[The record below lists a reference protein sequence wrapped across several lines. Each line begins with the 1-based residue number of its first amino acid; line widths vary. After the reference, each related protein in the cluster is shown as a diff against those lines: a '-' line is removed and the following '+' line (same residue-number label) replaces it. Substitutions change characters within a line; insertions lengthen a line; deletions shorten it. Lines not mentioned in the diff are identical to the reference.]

1 MKHLFRI
8 GEVAAQTGCSVES
21 IRHYEKLGL
30 LPKVQRSEQGYRFY
44 SSQAVERIGF
54 IRHGRALGL
63 DLTTIQE
70 LLNLSDN
77 PDADCAAAD
86 AIASR
91 HLVTL
96 EQRIQSLQTLADEL
110 RQLVQQCR
118 GGSTAECRIIRALN
132 HREL

>member
-1 MKHLFRI
+1 MHNFFRI
-8 GEVAAQTGCSVES
+8 GEVATLTGCSVES
-21 IRHYEKLGL
+21 IRHYEKQGL

-63 DLTTIQE
+63 DLNTIQE

-91 HLVTL
+91 HLMAL
-96 EQRIQSLQTLADEL
+96 EQRIQSLQALADEL

-118 GGSTAECRIIRALN
+118 GGSTAECQIIQAL
-132 HREL
+132 HQQQ

>member
-1 MKHLFRI
+1 MRNFFRI
-8 GEVAAQTGCSVES
+8 GEVATLTGCSVES
-21 IRHYEKLGL
+21 IRHYEKQGL

-63 DLTTIQE
+63 DLNTIQE

-91 HLVTL
+91 HLMAL
-96 EQRIQSLQTLADEL
+96 EQRIQSLQALADEL

-118 GGSTAECRIIRALN
+118 GGSTAECQIIQAL
-132 HREL
+132 HQQQ